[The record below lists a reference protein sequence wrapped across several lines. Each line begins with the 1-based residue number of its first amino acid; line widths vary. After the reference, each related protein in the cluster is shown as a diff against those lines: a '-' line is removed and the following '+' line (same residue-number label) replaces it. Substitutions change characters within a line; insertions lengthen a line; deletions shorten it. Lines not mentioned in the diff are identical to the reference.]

1 LTLLVNIMQYYTY
14 AYLRENK
21 TPYYI
26 GKGKGDRAYHKN
38 GHKSHGIN
46 LPPIERIIILKNNL
60 TEIEALQHEKYMIS
74 IFGRKDLGSGIL
86 YNKTDGGDNPPKAK
100 PNQINRIKAI
110 QNFWDNLSQTERKTR
125 GNKISKTKKGNG
137 NHLPTCK
144 VVINELNIEFNS
156 IKECAQY
163 INGDPSAIVKCL
175 NGRRQNS
182 HKGYTFSRS

>member
-1 LTLLVNIMQYYTY
+1 
-14 AYLRENK
+14 
-21 TPYYI
+21 
-26 GKGKGDRAYHKN
+26 
-38 GHKSHGIN
+38 

-163 INGDPSAIVKCL
+163 INGDPSTIVKCL